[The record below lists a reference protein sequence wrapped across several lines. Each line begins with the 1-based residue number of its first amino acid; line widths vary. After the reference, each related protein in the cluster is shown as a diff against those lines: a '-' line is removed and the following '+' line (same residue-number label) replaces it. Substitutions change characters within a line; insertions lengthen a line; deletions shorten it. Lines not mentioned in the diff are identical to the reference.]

1 MLDWIGRTLLLIL
14 AGLST
19 FAVIASLMAASVV
32 DTGSAPRDASGA
44 GVAQRGSQ
52 PDTDSVQPP
61 RSAEPGESSKSS
73 AQGDGEL
80 VRVPAPP
87 ERPDPLAHWLEALT
101 WAVLA
106 LAGFAAAALLVLLR
120 ITFHLATIARQRS

>member
-32 DTGSAPRDASGA
+32 DIGSPPPGSSG
-44 GVAQRGSQ
+44 GEVAQRGDQ
-52 PDTDSVQPP
+52 PDTDRALSP
-61 RSAEPGESSKSS
+61 RSAGSVEPSDQ
-73 AQGDGEL
+73 ADGDL
-80 VRVPAPP
+80 VRVPASP